1 MQEGIVVEEKSAI
14 ILTIVTLLKK
24 NQKLNQKEKTNKK
37 KGARSN
43 GTPLKPQNGAVS
55 SSAAVTTTLSPRA
68 TENQQTTDCYTS
80 FDQLIGKVYL
90 VSRDQQGCRFLQ
102 KKLEEEDPQTVE
114 IIFEEVYDHITEL
127 MTDPFGNYLCQKLLE
142 HCNDHQRLSIVE
154 TVSPDLVSISK
165 NMHGTRAV
173 QKMIECLSSPA
184 QVQLIVKVLSGSVV
198 ELIQDLNGN
207 HVIQR
212 CLNRLTP
219 KDNQFIYDAV
229 TSGSN
234 CVQVATHRHGCCV
247 LQRCID
253 HGSEKQK
260 VQLIQEITKNALT
273 LVQDPYGNYVVQY
286 VLELPFP
293 DLVDSLA
300 RGFVGHVRQLATQK
314 FSSNVIEKC
323 LSLSSPP
330 TCSSMVREILIGD
343 NLFVM
348 LSDPFA
354 NYVVQT
360 ALSVSDSQ
368 LHLEL
373 VDAIRPHLAQLRNTP
388 YGKRIQSKIS
398 KETAER
404 AGHKKDVKSKH

>member
-1 MQEGIVVEEKSAI
+1 
-14 ILTIVTLLKK
+14 
-24 NQKLNQKEKTNKK
+24 
-37 KGARSN
+37 
-43 GTPLKPQNGAVS
+43 
-55 SSAAVTTTLSPRA
+55 
-68 TENQQTTDCYTS
+68 
-80 FDQLIGKVYL
+80 
-90 VSRDQQGCRFLQ
+90 
-102 KKLEEEDPQTVE
+102 
-114 IIFEEVYDHITEL
+114 
-127 MTDPFGNYLCQKLLE
+127 
-142 HCNDHQRLSIVE
+142 
-154 TVSPDLVSISK
+154 
-165 NMHGTRAV
+165 
-173 QKMIECLSSPA
+173 
-184 QVQLIVKVLSGSVV
+184 
-198 ELIQDLNGN
+198 
-207 HVIQR
+207 
-212 CLNRLTP
+212 
-219 KDNQFIYDAV
+219 V

-293 DLVDSLA
+293 ALVDSLA
-300 RGFVGHVRQLATQK
+300 HGFIGHVRQLATQK

-323 LSLSSPP
+323 LSLSLPS
-330 TCSSMVREILIGD
+330 TAASMIREILVGD
-343 NLFVM
+343 NLLVM

-360 ALSVSDSQ
+360 ALSVSDSA

-373 VDAIRPHLAQLRNTP
+373 VEAIRPHLAQLRNTP

-404 AGHKKDVKSKH
+404 AGHKKEAKNKH